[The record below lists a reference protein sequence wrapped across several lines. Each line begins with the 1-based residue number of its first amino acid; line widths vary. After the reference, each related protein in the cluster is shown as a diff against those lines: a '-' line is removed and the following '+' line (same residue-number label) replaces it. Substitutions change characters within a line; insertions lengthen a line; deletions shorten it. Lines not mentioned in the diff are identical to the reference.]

1 MSQAADLRVT
11 VDVIVFTILEGA
23 LKVLLVRRDRR
34 PFRGRWAIP
43 GGFVEPDEPLADAA
57 LRELAEETGLKGVY
71 LEQLYT
77 FGDPGRDPRGRTITV
92 AYLALVNSARF
103 EAATCRPRGT
113 ARAGLQAGSDAAAV
127 AWLAAYDLPALAF
140 DHNRILAY
148 ALERLRNK
156 LFYTTVGF
164 ELLPREFTLS
174 HLQEVYEILLNR
186 RQDKRN
192 FRRKI
197 LSLDI
202 LEALAKA
209 RREGRHRPARL
220 YRFRKPRW
228 TYLRERAF
236 VTG

>member
-1 MSQAADLRVT
+1 MHGFGFPRVT
-11 VDVIVFTILEGA
+11 VDVIVFTILQGELQA
-23 LKVLLVRRDRR
+23 LLVRRERP

-43 GGFVEPDEPLADAA
+43 GGFVERGEPLADAA
-57 LRELAEETGLKGVY
+57 LRELREETGLKDVY

-92 AYLALVNSARF
+92 AYLALVNPARF
-103 EAATCRPRGT
+103 RGPRERSRPDP
-113 ARAGLQAGSDAAAV
+113 RAVSDAAGV
-127 AWLAAYDLPALAF
+127 GWFPAYRLPALAF

-148 ALERLRNK
+148 AVERLRNK

-164 ELLPREFTLS
+164 EFLPREFTLS
-174 HLQEVYEILLNR
+174 QLQSVYETLVNR
-186 RQDKRN
+186 KQDKRN

-202 LEALAKA
+202 LQASGRT
-209 RREGRHRPARL
+209 RREGRHRPAGV

-228 TYLRERAF
+228 TYLRERAL